1 MDLFS
6 WSWLFL
12 ALYVS
17 VMDMNVVLLIWVGV
31 GGFIATLMDPLVL
44 GSLWRGVT
52 RVGALAGFWAG
63 AVIFIFIHGGF
74 VTGQV
79 FEDTTLAWVL
89 QYRLP

>member
-1 MDLFS
+1 LDLFS

-31 GGFIATLMDPLVL
+31 GGFIA
-44 GSLWRGVT
+44 
-52 RVGALAGFWAG
+52 ALASFWAG
-63 AVIFIFIHGGF
+63 AAIFILIHGGF

-79 FEDTTLAWVL
+79 FEDTTPAWVL
-89 QYRLP
+89 QNRLP